1 MRTLTN
7 LIAKVLII
15 LISTIGIV
23 SCGEDP
29 EELFQKGMNYA
40 AIRNEVECAKYLKLA
55 AQQGHADAQG
65 YLAVL
70 YFSGSGVEQSY
81 TEGLKW
87 AKLSAEQG
95 SAQGAFAL
103 GGFHMNISG
112 DYQEAAKWFKVGAEQ
127 GHQSSI
133 EGLELLYKYVNGKN
147 ISNNLQNIVLDY

>member
-1 MRTLTN
+1 M
-7 LIAKVLII
+7 
-15 LISTIGIV
+15 IGVV
-23 SCGEDP
+23 SCGESP
-29 EELFQKGMNYA
+29 EDLFQKGMNYA

-70 YFSGSGVEQSY
+70 YFTGSGVEQNY

-112 DYQEAAKWFKVGAEQ
+112 DYQEAEKWFKIGAEQ
-127 GHQSSI
+127 GHESSI
-133 EGLELLYKYVNGKN
+133 EALELLYRLYK
-147 ISNNLQNIVLDY
+147 IW